1 MPLSLTQI
9 LAATDLSAP
18 AGHAVERAAL
28 LAQRHG
34 ARLRLVHVS
43 PPAPMARLAQLISA
57 GALPPDLAPRLRD
70 STQARLQALAS
81 QHSTQHGVQA
91 DAHALVGELLPTLQA
106 EADALH
112 CSLIVLGGQGENT
125 LRHLL
130 LGSTAER
137 LLSGATRPMLVVR
150 QAPRAAYQCVLVAVD
165 LSPASL
171 RAIELARTVAPGARL
186 CLLHAFDLPFEGSLR
201 YAGVSEDEI
210 TRYRLDAQA
219 QAEGQ
224 LDALAASAGL
234 APHEALTVVRHG
246 DAALRIAEQAQAFG
260 ADLIVAG
267 KHADRVLERLFL
279 GSVTRRV
286 LADTQVDVLV
296 SV

>member
-1 MPLSLTQI
+1 MPSSLTQI

-18 AGHAVERAAL
+18 AGHAVDRAAL
-28 LAQRHG
+28 LAQQHG

-57 GALPPDLAPRLRD
+57 GALPADLAPRLRD

-81 QHSTQHGVQA
+81 QLAAQHGVQA
-91 DAHALVGELLPTLQA
+91 DVNALVGELLPTLQDEA
-106 EADALH
+106 EALH
-112 CSLIVLGGQGENT
+112 CGLIVLGGQGETT

-150 QAPRAAYQCVLVAVD
+150 QTPQATYQCVLVAVD

-171 RAIELARTVAPGARL
+171 RAIDLARTVAPGARL

-210 TRYRLDAQA
+210 TRYRLEAQA

-224 LDALAASAGL
+224 LNELAASAGL
-234 APHEALTVVRHG
+234 AAHEVLAVTRHG
-246 DAALRIAEQAQAFG
+246 DATTRITEQAQAFG
-260 ADLIVAG
+260 ADLIVVG
-267 KHADRVLERLFL
+267 KHADGVLERLFL
-279 GSVTRRV
+279 GSVTKRV